1 MSSDD
6 DIEIIEKVDA
16 SLSGNNDIC
25 QLCSANLNCLSPA
38 ERQNHYSEHK
48 SVHISARATKRTRPR
63 SSVGTS
69 QRKTTPMKFS
79 RKSAESAAPEDIFW
93 YPAQAEAPPDN
104 YTPGILPIL
113 KDALKQSNKKGATQR
128 AVLCYER
135 TPHIYRESFD
145 VNWGCGHFDRHVFRY
160 RNFLMLCAA
169 LMDQP
174 LQPLYFPHLDDPISP
189 SVRNL
194 QRWLEDAWK
203 HGYDDIGARE
213 LEHKL
218 VDTKKKL
225 GTGVAC
231 LWSLTSR
238 IPRKVKG
245 FRVILWRQITHS
257 TFPGFDTLT
266 EWVANYFTE
275 KPEGDIN
282 KILRTASPIVIT
294 NKMPVIMQYEGHS
307 VTIVGYELAKN
318 GKINLLAFNPS
329 NRVDENIRQA
339 ALNVSTSVGWASS
352 SSVSLGKTRRSDRSK
367 SPAPKKRSR
376 TNQDPDDGIVSI
388 PDSED
393 ENLENARRAVS
404 LKSTP
409 DPDKV
414 IRAFKLNPPKLV
426 RFAHMTFPFH
436 LGIVF
441 RLKHEY
447 QLLYFTMG
455 DPLSDEEQNE
465 RKVVYSV
472 REC

>member
-16 SLSGNNDIC
+16 SLPGNNDIC

-38 ERQNHYSEHK
+38 KRQEHYSEHK
-48 SVHISARATKRTRPR
+48 SGVHISARATKRTRPR

-69 QRKTTPMKFS
+69 QRKTTPMKLKF
-79 RKSAESAAPEDIFW
+79 RKKSAESAAPEDIFW

-113 KDALKQSNKKGATQR
+113 EDALKQSNKKGATQR

-145 VNWGCGHFDRHVFRY
+145 VGWGCGY

-174 LQPLYFPHLDDPISP
+174 LQTLYFPHLDDPISP

-194 QRWLEDAWK
+194 QRWLEGAWK

-225 GTGVAC
+225 GTGELYVAF
-231 LWSLTSR
+231 TSR
-238 IPRKVKG
+238 KIPCMLVEFNLQNSPK
-245 FRVILWRQITHS
+245 
-257 TFPGFDTLT
+257 GFDTLT

-282 KILRTASPIVIT
+282 KILRTASPIVTT
-294 NKMPVIMQYEGHS
+294 NKMPIIMQYEGHS
-307 VTIVGYELAKN
+307 VTIVGYELAKS

-329 NRVDENIRQA
+329 NRVDEIIRQA

-414 IRAFKLNPPKLV
+414 IRAFKLNPPKL
-426 RFAHMTFPFH
+426 
-436 LGIVF
+436 
-441 RLKHEY
+441 KHEY